1 MGELI
6 LNNNTTLW
14 DWWKIIKRASLHFSS
29 GCAGYHLPYH
39 KSNWFYQG
47 TEILFTSQ
55 EIADPVSLFWNYVK
69 CRDAVH
75 RAQAALFICENSTH
89 PTCSW
94 FEKKFFTILDC
105 SFGGHLPWVGSTTFY
120 VSLGL
125 SEDIIQALGRWSSE
139 AWKIYI
145 HNNPTIHAELQLW
158 LYGFA
163 STICDCFAVISLS
176 SLYSTSIPHTQH
188 QQLIIAGSCTCP
200 SPIKMGA
207 HGSGLWISTTQ
218 HWIMQQR
225 SL

>member
-1 MGELI
+1 MLFTEHKQLYSSVRTVLI
-6 LNNNTTLW
+6 LHALGL
-14 DWWKIIKRASLHFSS
+14 KRSS
-29 GCAGYHLPYH
+29 SPYGHSPQAG
-39 KSNWFYQG
+39 
-47 TEILFTSQ
+47 
-55 EIADPVSLFWNYVK
+55 
-69 CRDAVH
+69 
-75 RAQAALFICENSTH
+75 
-89 PTCSW
+89 
-94 FEKKFFTILDC
+94 
-105 SFGGHLPWVGSTTFY
+105 GGTFY
-120 VSLGL
+120 ASLGL

-176 SLYSTSIPHTQH
+176 SLYSASIPHTQH

-218 HWIMQQR
+218 H
-225 SL
+225 